1 MMTPEVQWEVII
13 LSMRKA
19 RWEPDTL
26 GDAIEDMR
34 VAWMQGEDR
43 ELLMRA
49 ATNYGQISGFTGK
62 IMATTRDAI
71 EHEKTL
77 LGEQPV
83 QAPIA
88 ASVEVAEVATPSQEA
103 NNIAWRDAVAQRKA
117 MMGAAKEEMTAQI
130 KALRDNYAELE
141 AQWDS
146 YVVASRESARKSK

>member
-1 MMTPEVQWEVII
+1 MMAPEVQWEVII

-88 ASVEVAEVATPSQEA
+88 ASVVAVETLALSSEINSV
-103 NNIAWRDAVAQRKA
+103 AWREAVAQRRD
-117 MMGAAKEEMTAQI
+117 MLGAAKEEMTAQI
-130 KALRDNYAELE
+130 KTLRDNYAELE
-141 AQWDS
+141 AQWND
-146 YVVASRESARKSK
+146 YVAASRESARKSK